1 MGLNE
6 AVLCGGGF
14 GDLCCTQMGDMGHNS
29 GGERLG
35 VGRAGGALS
44 IESFLTDGSIA
55 RLCDELGRLRGVPIW
70 VVNADGRV
78 VAPGHDGKLW
88 ALLEATDG
96 ARRAAGVVGVPFDER
111 AELFRAPIKTTAG
124 RLGDIVTLA
133 DWGRDEPIG
142 RRALERAIMLL
153 ASTAAESCEDQLT
166 LRRRVHE
173 LDALFRLSS
182 VLVGAGDPDRVL
194 EAALNLA
201 LDVMG
206 LDAGSIAVLD
216 PDGDGVLRHRVA
228 RGLSEAYLGDTT
240 PLSADGALR
249 ERALGGAVV
258 TVDDLLT
265 DARIA
270 DHERPRGE
278 GLRSLITTGLIFQ
291 GRPAGLMRLYS
302 RSPRLFSE
310 EETGLLRSIADQSA
324 MALAHQRLRRL
335 RDEDQQIKRQ
345 VQLAADVQRR
355 MLPQTLP
362 DMEPFELASR
372 YAPSFQLG
380 GDFYDLF
387 PRRGQLFMAVC
398 DVVGKGV
405 PAALLMSAVRASLRA
420 YTQDLADL
428 DEVMGWL
435 NRALA
440 RDTLESEFATLWVGV
455 ADPKTLRMTFCG
467 AGHDPPLIF
476 RVPGHRAP
484 SMADVDELAAGGMAL
499 GIDPSQRYQLGQFD
513 LRPGDVVLT
522 YTDGLTDAT
531 DYENRKFG
539 RDRVKAAVLG
549 LLADQRD
556 ATAGEIAEHLVREL
570 RQFCGLRAANDDVTL
585 VVLRVRTPREI
596 DASVGGSI

>member
-1 MGLNE
+1 
-6 AVLCGGGF
+6 
-14 GDLCCTQMGDMGHNS
+14 MGDTGHNS
-29 GGERLG
+29 GGERSG
-35 VGRAGGALS
+35 MGRAGEVLS

-88 ALLEATDG
+88 ALLDATDG
-96 ARRAAGVVGVPFDER
+96 ARRAAAVVGVPFDEQ

-133 DWGRDEPIG
+133 DWGRDEPVG

-206 LDAGSIAVLD
+206 LDAGSIAVID

-228 RGLSEAYLGDTT
+228 RGLSDEYLANNA
-240 PLSADGALR
+240 PLSSDGVLR
-249 ERALGGAVV
+249 ERALLGEVV
-258 TVDDLLT
+258 TVDDLQS
-265 DARIA
+265 DPRIA
-270 DHERPRGE
+270 DQGRPRAE
-278 GLRSLITTGLIFQ
+278 GLQSLITTGLIFQ

-302 RSPRLFSE
+302 RSRRFFSE

-362 DMEPFELASR
+362 DMEPFELAAR

-428 DEVMGWL
+428 DEVMGRL

-455 ADPKTLRMTFCG
+455 ADPKTLRLTFCG

-476 RVPGHRAP
+476 RVPAHRAP

-522 YTDGLTDAT
+522 YTDGLTDAA
-531 DYENRKFG
+531 DHENRRFG
-539 RDRVKAAVLG
+539 RDRVKTAVLG
-549 LLADQRD
+549 LLADRRD
-556 ATAGEIAEHLVREL
+556 ATAGQIAEHLVREL

-585 VVLRVRTPREI
+585 VVLRVRTPQEVE
-596 DASVGGSI
+596 ASVGDSI